1 MTLDFLVLCHRNPVV
16 FGLPSYIILFVSLVM
31 ETVYLATIHKY
42 GREGEGDRLDWVK
55 KVREES
61 DFF

>member
-1 MTLDFLVLCHRNPVV
+1 MSSQPCSVRV
-16 FGLPSYIILFVSLVM
+16 PSYIILFVSLVM

-55 KVREES
+55 KAREES